1 MKVATLAELPAEEA
15 RAVVINVGTD
25 LTATLALAS
34 IRFRTSLPALLVSC
48 DPTLESAARFDR
60 LMRKWEFDVIER
72 PVRSHGET
80 LDWLFSG
87 IRADKVLLVDSDAE
101 LRDPAWVDRILGYV
115 DHPLVF
121 GAGFVHRPVI
131 KPHTLN
137 PEHAYTPCLLLR
149 AADVREALRAG
160 ATFRFHIVYNDFR
173 FNRRVARVL
182 ASRLRHEFAPR
193 NGRVERLPEP
203 LRARLARSTLPWLRW
218 ARVEH
223 QGLRPSL
230 VVYDTGSE
238 VYSWCRHHKRLLFAG
253 LPAAVI
259 GDELVHYGGVTR
271 GQVPGGGGRRAP
283 VSIDAIEDEV
293 RERLLTEYG
302 LDWDEVA

>member
-1 MKVATLAELPAEEA
+1 VKVASLGELPAEEA

-25 LTATLALAS
+25 LTAALALAS

-48 DPTLESAARFDR
+48 DPTSESAARFDR
-60 LMRKWEFDVIER
+60 LMHKWEFDIVEQ
-72 PVRSHGET
+72 PVRTHGDT
-80 LDWLFSG
+80 LDWLFDG

-101 LRDPAWVDRILGYV
+101 LRDPAWIDRILGYL

-121 GAGFVHRPVI
+121 GAGFVHKTLMKEHI
-131 KPHTLN
+131 LN

-149 AADVREALRAG
+149 TADVREALQAG
-160 ATFRFHIVYNDFR
+160 ATFRFHVVHNDFR

-182 ASRLRHEFAPR
+182 ASRLQFEGSPR
-193 NGRVERLPEP
+193 NGRIERLPAP
-203 LRARLARSTLPWLRW
+203 LRRRLARSTLPWLRW
-218 ARVEH
+218 ARADF
-223 QGLRPSL
+223 QGQRPSV

-238 VYSWCRHHKRLLFAG
+238 VYSWCRLRKRLLFAG

-271 GQVPGGGGRRAP
+271 GQVADGGGRRTP
-283 VSIDAIEDEV
+283 VPIGDIEAGV

-302 LDWDEVA
+302 LNWDDVA